1 MEASASMREI
11 LVATTTISD
20 LKFSENAIEAAR
32 ASESGPVFITEHGIP
47 SHVLLSFSEY
57 RKMAQ
62 DDKNI
67 LELLSMPE
75 GVDICEEFDAVLERP
90 KEFHKP
96 VEFD

>member
-1 MEASASMREI
+1 M
-11 LVATTTISD
+11 ATTTISD

-32 ASESGPVFITEHGIP
+32 AAESGPVFIPEHGIP

-62 DDKNI
+62 GDKN
-67 LELLSMPE
+67 LLKLLSMPA
-75 GVDICEEFDAVLERP
+75 GVDISEDFDAMLERP

-96 VEFD
+96 FEFD